1 MTWFDQVLPQALMD
15 ANLADLEDIFRQT
28 EDVEARFSP
37 RYLRERMKLLADPWR
52 WIERQERSGRRRR
65 LDWKLA
71 ALAAALLLLSACAA
85 AAFAGRFSQW
95 FPWLGVN
102 PDAPEASE
110 DVMARMGTVIEQSQ
124 AIDDMTVT
132 LHAAVWDGET
142 LRLSMTA
149 EKPDMPEEWDEA
161 FWRGSWIYQEECSL
175 TMRSDQLEDYARGET
190 EDRYAEMGIHLP
202 LEELERALQD
212 QLAVVG
218 FTLQPEFHLIRR
230 EGDKLVFEVTMPLG
244 DYVERP
250 ELTLHMETLAT
261 YEKGKGTSV
270 IYGEEERTGP
280 GPDVVLLEGPFDFT
294 FTLDK
299 MLQPVIYE
307 GTVTLTAEDIPLEF
321 SRIKLTASAVETE
334 FWSPVLL
341 QFLRSPDGE
350 AEDPDR
356 MYIEEERAQAMG
368 PQGVWMED
376 GTYVDFSDMRKSFS
390 MEETLEGT
398 AGELGCR
405 YPHAVDPYAVTA
417 VNLGGTRV
425 ELRDLERCNAR

>member
-28 EDVEARFSP
+28 EDVEVRFSP
-37 RYLRERMKLLADPWR
+37 RYLREQMKMLADPWR
-52 WIERQERSGRRRR
+52 WIERQERSGRRRG

-85 AAFAGRFSQW
+85 AAFAGQFSQW

-124 AIDDMTVT
+124 AVDDMTVT

-161 FWRGSWIYQEECSL
+161 FWRGSWIYQEECNL
-175 TMRSDQLEDYARGET
+175 TMRSDQLEDYARGEM

-202 LEELERALQD
+202 PEELERALQD
-212 QLAVVG
+212 QLAVAR

-230 EGDKLVFEVTMPLG
+230 EGDKLFFEVEMPLAE
-244 DYVERP
+244 YVERP

-261 YEKGKGTSV
+261 YEEGKGTSV
-270 IYGEEERTGP
+270 VSGDGERTGP
-280 GPDVVLLEGPFDFT
+280 GPDVVILEGPCDFT

-334 FWSPVLL
+334 FWSPASIQYL
-341 QFLRSPDGE
+341 FSPDEE
-350 AEDPDR
+350 AGDPDR
-356 MYIEEERAQAMG
+356 TYIEDEQAQAMG
-368 PQGVWMED
+368 PQGLWMED
-376 GTYVDFSDMRKSFS
+376 GSYVDFSDMRKSFL
-390 MEETLEGT
+390 MEDTLEGT

-425 ELRDLERCNAR
+425 ELRDLERRTE